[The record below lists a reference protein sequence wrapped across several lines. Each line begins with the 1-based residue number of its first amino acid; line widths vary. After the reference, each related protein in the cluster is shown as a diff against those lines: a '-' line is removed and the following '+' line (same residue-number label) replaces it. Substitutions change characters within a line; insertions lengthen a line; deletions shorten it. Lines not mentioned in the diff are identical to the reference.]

1 MVQTKEE
8 KNEYQRL
15 YRLKNKEKSK
25 EQGRLYY
32 LENKEEMKEKK
43 RLYYLKN
50 QEEIKEKKRLYYL
63 ENKEKKRLY
72 YLNNEEKIKEYQK
85 EYFQTSS
92 GIKANTISN
101 WKRNGVKDHFNDNYD
116 TLYRIYQSTK
126 FCDDCGFQ
134 LNIEGDYRTKKC
146 LDHEHVSGYFRNILC
161 MSCNIKRG

>member
-1 MVQTKEE
+1 MVMTTEERKEY
-8 KNEYQRL
+8 NRL
-15 YRLKNKEKSK
+15 H
-25 EQGRLYY
+25 
-32 LENKEEMKEKK
+32 
-43 RLYYLKN
+43 YLKN
-50 QEEIKEKKRLYYL
+50 QENKIEYNRLYRLENKEYNRLYRL
-63 ENKEKKRLY
+63 ENKEKAKEYNRLY

-85 EYFQTSS
+85 EYQQTPA